1 MRNYAEE
8 LDRARSLILMFTGL
22 TVIALIYSAKW
33 LFAKVQ
39 IVAKMLYVISNKIQ
53 RAARF
58 GIVIWSFVDE
68 NNFQFSEQL

>member
-1 MRNYAEE
+1 
-8 LDRARSLILMFTGL
+8 
-22 TVIALIYSAKW
+22 
-33 LFAKVQ
+33 
-39 IVAKMLYVISNKIQ
+39 MLYVISNEIQ